1 MNCLFFNDNLIHKI
15 FLDNGAY
22 RIIYQLP
29 NIIYTSIIS
38 ITINLML
45 KLLSLSENKL
55 LQIKKTNSISLLIC
69 KDTKRCL
76 KIKFIFFFII
86 NYLFLLFFWYYIS
99 CFSGVFVNTQITLF
113 IDALFSFSL
122 SLLYPFGYDL
132 IPGAFRILS
141 LRDKKKDKK
150 YLYDFGRIISLN

>member
-1 MNCLFFNDNLIHKI
+1 MGHIMNCLFFNDNLIHKI

-38 ITINLML
+38 ITINIIL
-45 KLLSLSENKL
+45 KKLSLSENKL
-55 LQIKKTNSISLLIC
+55 LQIKKTNSITLLIC
-69 KDTKRCL
+69 KATKRCL

-99 CFSGVFVNTQITLF
+99 LF
-113 IDALFSFSL
+113 
-122 SLLYPFGYDL
+122 
-132 IPGAFRILS
+132 
-141 LRDKKKDKK
+141 
-150 YLYDFGRIISLN
+150 